1 MHSLFREHSGHKQGW
16 KAARVVLLQVK
27 MSLFREHSGLKQGCK
42 AVRLILLQVKMRL
55 FLEHS
60 GLKQGCKAVCVVLL
74 QVNMSLFLEHN
85 GLKQGWIAVR
95 IVLLLV
101 KMSLF
106 WNTAALDRGGKPSA
120 YFGNSVAL
128 VRNETLKCR
137 HCVFVPAK
145 NDTVVIGKLSD
156 SEVIYKIIFKSQLCA
171 DKWGLLRLED
181 WVSGIYSTYRFQV
194 LCRHFVL
201 E

>member
-1 MHSLFREHSGHKQGW
+1 
-16 KAARVVLLQVK
+16 
-27 MSLFREHSGLKQGCK
+27 MSLFREHS
-42 AVRLILLQVKMRL
+42 VI
-55 FLEHS
+55 
-60 GLKQGCKAVCVVLL
+60 
-74 QVNMSLFLEHN
+74 
-85 GLKQGWIAVR
+85 KQGWIAVR

-156 SEVIYKIIFKSQLCA
+156 SEVIYKIILKSQLWA

-181 WVSGIYSTYRFQV
+181 WVSGIYSTVHIGSRFCVDILYWNKYKGWWIWLHCPKSNLIFGIKTEPLTVRAYALMQRYICISFIYLLLLPLQSDRILLGV
-194 LCRHFVL
+194 DLDYFWYCTVV
-201 E
+201 